1 MTPTPHRNPGT
12 IMSTGSST
20 GQGATE
26 VIRIHKHGGPEEM
39 RFETVDL
46 APPGAGQVRL
56 KQTAVGLNFID
67 VYTRTGLYPGQ
78 TPAVLGVEAAGVV
91 EALGEGV
98 EGLKPG
104 DRVVYSGVP
113 GAYAAHRNAPA
124 DRMVKIP
131 DGVKDEDAAAV
142 FLKGLTVWMLIFEIR
157 RVEPGDTIVVWAAA
171 GGVGSILVPWANAL
185 GARVIGVVST
195 PEKAKLAKANGCWE
209 TVLTNEDV
217 AARVKELNGGRG
229 VPVVYDSVGKTSAE
243 SSLRSLAPRGWFI
256 TYGNASGPADP
267 IAPARLN
274 QGGSLIMTRPGLFH
288 FTHRRSDLDRGAAAL
303 WGAMRSGAVKAD
315 VRQRFALKDAADAH
329 RALEARK
336 TSGATILTP

>member
-1 MTPTPHRNPGT
+1 MAA
-12 IMSTGSST
+12 SST
-20 GQGATE
+20 AD
-26 VIRIHKHGGPEEM
+26 VIRIHKHGGPEELK
-39 RFETVDL
+39 FETVEL
-46 APPGAGQVRL
+46 EAPGPGQVRL
-56 KQTAVGLNFID
+56 RQTAIGVNFID
-67 VYTRTGLYPGQ
+67 IYKRTGLYPGP
-78 TPAVLGVEAAGVV
+78 TPAGLGEEAAGVV

-98 EGLKPG
+98 TGLKVG
-104 DRVVYSGVP
+104 DRVVYNGLQ
-113 GAYAAHRNAPA
+113 GGYATHRNAPA
-124 DRMVKIP
+124 DRMIRIP
-131 DGVKDEDAAAV
+131 DFVKDEDAAAV

-157 RVEPGDTIVVWAAA
+157 RLNPGETTVVWAAA

-195 PEKAKLAKANGCWE
+195 PEKAKLAKEYGCWE
-209 TVLTNEDV
+209 TVLASEDV
-217 AARVKELNGGRG
+217 PARVKELNGGKG

-243 SSLRSLAPRGWFI
+243 QSMKSLAPRGWFI

-267 IAPARLN
+267 IPPGRLN

-288 FTHRRSDLDRGAAAL
+288 FTHHRADLERGSAAL

-336 TSGATILTP
+336 TSGATILLP

>member
-1 MTPTPHRNPGT
+1 MAV
-12 IMSTGSST
+12 SST
-20 GQGATE
+20 AD

-39 RFETVDL
+39 RFERVEL
-46 APPGAGQVRL
+46 PPPGPGQVQLR
-56 KQTAVGLNFID
+56 QTAIGLNFID
-67 VYTRTGLYPGQ
+67 VYTRTGLYAGP

-98 EGLKPG
+98 TDLKPG
-104 DRVVYSGVP
+104 DRVVYNGHP
-113 GAYAAHRNAPA
+113 GAYASHRNAAA
-124 DRMVKIP
+124 DRMIRIP
-131 DGVKDEDAAAV
+131 DHVKDEDAAAV

-157 RVEPGDTIVVWAAA
+157 RLEPGETIVVWAAA

-185 GARVIGVVST
+185 GGRVIGVVST
-195 PEKAKLAKANGCWE
+195 PEKAKLAKEYGCWE
-209 TVLTNEDV
+209 TILASEDV
-217 AARVKELNGGRG
+217 PARVKELNGGKG

-243 SSLRSLAPRGWFI
+243 ASMKSLAPRGWFI

-267 IAPARLN
+267 IPPARLN

-288 FTHRRSDLDRGAAAL
+288 FTHKRADLERGAAAL

-315 VRQRFALKDAADAH
+315 VRQRFALKDAAEAH

-336 TSGATILTP
+336 TTGATILLP

>member
-1 MTPTPHRNPGT
+1 MPAP
-12 IMSTGSST
+12 ST
-20 GQGATE
+20 AD

-39 RFETVDL
+39 KFETVDL
-46 APPGAGQVRL
+46 PPPAAGQVQLR
-56 KQTAVGLNFID
+56 QTAIGLNFID

-98 EGLKPG
+98 DGLKVG
-104 DRVVYSGVP
+104 DRVVYNGVP
-113 GAYAAHRNAPA
+113 GSYASRRNAPA
-124 DRMVKIP
+124 ERMIRIP
-131 DGVKDEDAAAV
+131 PSVKDEDAAAV

-157 RVEPGDTIVVWAAA
+157 RLEPGETIVVWAAA

-195 PEKAKLAKANGCWE
+195 PEKAKLARDYGCWE
-209 TVLTNEDV
+209 TILAAEDV
-217 AARVKELNGGRG
+217 PARVKELNGGKG

-243 SSLRSLAPRGWFI
+243 ASLKSLRPRGWFI

-267 IAPARLN
+267 IPPARLN

-288 FTHRRSDLDRGAAAL
+288 FTHRREDLERGAAAL

-315 VRQRFALKDAADAH
+315 VRQRYALKDAADAH